1 MNKENSRF
9 PLISIILPFYFRYE
23 LLTRAINSVINQDY
37 FNWEL
42 ILVNDGSAG
51 VDLTSFLNADK
62 RIRLIELDKNE
73 GVARA
78 RNRGIIESRGEYIAL
93 LDSDDEFFPNKLSIQ
108 INMMIKEKSLFS
120 HTSYVEISESNNQ
133 KIINTQD
140 CNGYKFPEIAY
151 NCSIATPTVII
162 HKSLCDDGELFPMDF
177 SVAEDICAW
186 LKLSETANI
195 LSIEQPLTNVYV
207 YKSTTSKNLGKQVI
221 GVFNVIKFVNSNLN
235 LKSGGYFKTVLNLY
249 KKLILLYMNELL
261 KLFK

>member
-1 MNKENSRF
+1 
-9 PLISIILPFYFRYE
+9 
-23 LLTRAINSVINQDY
+23 
-37 FNWEL
+37 
-42 ILVNDGSAG
+42 
-51 VDLTSFLNADK
+51 
-62 RIRLIELDKNE
+62 
-73 GVARA
+73 
-78 RNRGIIESRGEYIAL
+78 
-93 LDSDDEFFPNKLSIQ
+93 
-108 INMMIKEKSLFS
+108 MMIKEKSLFY

-177 SVAEDICAW
+177 RVSEDICAW

-207 YKSTTSKNLGKQVI
+207 YQSTTSKNLGKQVI

-235 LKSGGYFKTVLNLY
+235 LKSGYFKTVLNLY

-261 KLFK
+261 KLFR